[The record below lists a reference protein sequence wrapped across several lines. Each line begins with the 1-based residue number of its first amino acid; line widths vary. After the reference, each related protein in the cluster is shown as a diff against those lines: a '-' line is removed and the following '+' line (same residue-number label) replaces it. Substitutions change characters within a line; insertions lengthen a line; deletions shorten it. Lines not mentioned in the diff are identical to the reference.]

1 VYHRSRSFLTMNR
14 PSDPPPPE
22 TSGKPPTD
30 TSGKS
35 PTEPPAAS
43 LPQIATAVLWSFFGV
58 RKGKAMQRDVVTI
71 KPHQVIIVGIL
82 LAAGIVAA
90 LLILVRI
97 ITGGI

>member
-1 VYHRSRSFLTMNR
+1 MNR

-58 RKGKAMQRDVVTI
+58 RKGKAMQRDVVAI
-71 KPHQVIIVGIL
+71 KPHQVVIVGIL

-97 ITGGI
+97 ITRGI

>member
-1 VYHRSRSFLTMNR
+1 MEADGLDAGVAAHYG
-14 PSDPPPPE
+14 SDLRE
-22 TSGKPPTD
+22 QRALVAGKGYVD
-30 TSGKS
+30 LSH
-35 PTEPPAAS
+35 
-43 LPQIATAVLWSFFGV
+43 
-58 RKGKAMQRDVVTI
+58 RDVVTI